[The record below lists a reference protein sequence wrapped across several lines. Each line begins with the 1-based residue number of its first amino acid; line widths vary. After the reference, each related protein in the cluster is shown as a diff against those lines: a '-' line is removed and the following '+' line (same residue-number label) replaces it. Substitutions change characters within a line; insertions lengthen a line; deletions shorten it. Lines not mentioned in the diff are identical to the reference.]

1 MKVCILKP
9 RLDCMFKKGH
19 VPEVKG
25 PTPHHRKPFENFV
38 EQVAQEYLYRGDEV
52 KIIEKALWQFSPKD
66 VEENDADITFVPHKE
81 KHNFDCGDR
90 KVLYYMQMVIPEYF
104 SVNKTGWLAGAT
116 YAPLDP
122 NQGDENA
129 NCFDKLSAR
138 SKNNISK
145 FDQPKRL
152 FNQFPHRDYILFP
165 CQIPHDET
173 IKYHSKITVEQA
185 LNAVITYCE
194 QKNQRLIV
202 KGHPV
207 NRASMEPLR
216 TLTIA
221 STVTEYIE
229 DGSIFDFIEHAKLV
243 CVVNSGTGFESILMN
258 KPVVMFGDAEY
269 DKVVN
274 KANLD
279 NYMDVIAS
287 ASYDATQ
294 YRKFVNRWTTI
305 MYKSDDSISF
315 RKLPS
320 ITSF

>member
-1 MKVCILKP
+1 MKVAIFKP
-9 RLDCMFKKGH
+9 RLDCMFKKGY

-25 PTPHHRKPFENFV
+25 PTPPNRMPFEHFV
-38 EQVAQEYLYRGDEV
+38 ENVYKEYLYRGDEV
-52 KIIEKALWQFSPKD
+52 KIIEKPLWQMSPKD
-66 VEENDADITFVPHKE
+66 VEEVGADLSFIPHKE
-81 KHNFDCGDR
+81 NHNFDCGDN

-122 NQGDENA
+122 KEGDEND
-129 NCFDKLSAR
+129 NHFEKLSQR
-138 SKNNISK
+138 SFKNISK
-145 FDQPKRL
+145 FDQPKR
-152 FNQFPHRDYILFP
+152 QWDAFPHRDYILFP

-173 IKYHSKITVEQA
+173 IKYHSKISVEQA

-194 QKNQRLIV
+194 NTNTKLIV

-207 NRASMEPLR
+207 NKASMEPLKS
-216 TLTIA
+216 LTIS

-229 DGSIFDFIEHAKLV
+229 DGSIFDFIDYAKLV
-243 CVVNSGTGFESILMN
+243 CVVNSGTGFESILMS

-279 NYMDVIAS
+279 NYMEVIKNATF
-287 ASYDATQ
+287 DETQ
-294 YRKFVNRWTTI
+294 YRKLVSRWCNV
-305 MYKSDDSISF
+305 MYNTHDEVTF

-320 ITSF
+320 LLSY

>member
-19 VPEVKG
+19 VPDKVG
-25 PTPHHRKPFENFV
+25 PTPPHRQPFENFV
-38 EQVAQEYLYRGDEV
+38 NQVVEEYSFRGDETWV
-52 KIIEKALWQFSPKD
+52 VEKPLWQMSPDD
-66 VEENDADITFVPHKE
+66 VREIDADITFVPHKE
-81 KHNFDCGDR
+81 NHNFPCGDK

-122 NQGDENA
+122 KDGDENA
-129 NCFDKLSAR
+129 KCFDTLSHR
-138 SKNNISK
+138 SKVNKSK

-152 FNQFPHRDYILFP
+152 YEQFPHRDYILFP

-173 IKYHSKITVEQA
+173 IKYHSKISVEQA
-185 LNAVITYCE
+185 LNCVISYCE
-194 QKNQRLIV
+194 QTNTKLIV

-207 NRASMEPLR
+207 NPGSMEPLR
-216 TLTIA
+216 LLTV
-221 STVTEYIE
+221 SSSVTEYITE
-229 DGSIFDFIEHAKLV
+229 GSIFDFIDYAKTV

-258 KPVVMFGDAEY
+258 KPVVMFGNAEY

-274 KANLD
+274 KANLE
-279 NYMDVIAS
+279 NYMEVIHN
-287 ASYDATQ
+287 ASYDSTQ

-305 MYKSDDSISF
+305 MYNTNDSISF

-320 ITSF
+320 LNSF

>member
-38 EQVAQEYLYRGDEV
+38 DQVAQEYLFRGDEV
-52 KIIEKALWQFSPKD
+52 KIVEKALWQFSPKD
-66 VEENDADITFVPHKE
+66 VEDNDADITFIPHKE

-104 SVNKTGWLAGAT
+104 SVNKSGWLAGAT

-122 NQGDENA
+122 NEGDENA
-129 NCFDKLSAR
+129 KCFDELSAR

-194 QKNQRLIV
+194 QKNQKLIV

-207 NRASMEPLR
+207 NTASMEPLR
-216 TLTIA
+216 LLTV
-221 STVTEYIE
+221 SSSVTEYI
-229 DGSIFDFIEHAKLV
+229 DQGSIFDFIEHAKLV

-279 NYMDVIAS
+279 NYMEVMAS

-305 MYKSDDSISF
+305 MYNSNDPISF

-320 ITSF
+320 INSY

>member
-1 MKVCILKP
+1 
-9 RLDCMFKKGH
+9 MFKKGH

-38 EQVAQEYLYRGDEV
+38 NQVAQEYLFRGDEV

-66 VEENDADITFVPHKE
+66 VEENDADITFIPHKE

-104 SVNKTGWLAGAT
+104 SVNKSGWLAGAT

-122 NQGDENA
+122 NEGDENA
-129 NCFDKLSAR
+129 KCFDELSAR

-173 IKYHSKITVEQA
+173 IKYHSKIKVEQA

-194 QKNQRLIV
+194 QKNQKLIV

-207 NRASMEPLR
+207 NTASMEPLR
-216 TLTIA
+216 LLTV
-221 STVTEYIE
+221 SSSVTEYI
-229 DGSIFDFIEHAKLV
+229 DQGSIFDFIEHAKLV

-279 NYMDVIAS
+279 NYMKVMAS

-305 MYKSDDSISF
+305 MYKSNDPISF

-320 ITSF
+320 INSY

>member
-1 MKVCILKP
+1 LKVCILKP
-9 RLDCMFKKGH
+9 RLDCMFKKGP
-19 VPEVKG
+19 VPSVKG

-38 EQVAQEYLYRGDEV
+38 NKVVEEYSFRGDEIKV
-52 KIIEKALWQFSPKD
+52 VEKALWQFSPKD
-66 VEENDADITFVPHKE
+66 VEEYDADITFVPHKE

-90 KVLYYMQMVIPEYF
+90 RILYYMQMVIPEYF

-122 NQGDENA
+122 KDGDENEK
-129 NCFDKLSAR
+129 CFDELSAR
-138 SKNNISK
+138 SKNNMSK

-165 CQIPHDET
+165 CQLPHDET
-173 IKYHSKITVEQA
+173 IKWHSKISVEQA

-194 QKNQRLIV
+194 QNNQKLIV

-207 NRASMEPLR
+207 NKASMEPLK
-216 TLTIA
+216 TLTVA

-274 KANLD
+274 KANLN
-279 NYMDVIAS
+279 NYMDVIAN
-287 ASYDATQ
+287 ASYNATQ

-305 MYKSDDSISF
+305 MYKSDDSFSF

-320 ITSF
+320 INSF

>member
-1 MKVCILKP
+1 
-9 RLDCMFKKGH
+9 MFKKGH

-122 NQGDENA
+122 KDGDENA
-129 NCFDKLSAR
+129 KCFDTLSHR
-138 SKNNISK
+138 SKVNKSK

-152 FNQFPHRDYILFP
+152 YEQFPHRDYILFP

-173 IKYHSKITVEQA
+173 IKYHSKISVEQA
-185 LNAVITYCE
+185 LNCVISYCE
-194 QKNQRLIV
+194 QTNTKLIV

-207 NRASMEPLR
+207 NPGSMEPLR
-216 TLTIA
+216 LLTV
-221 STVTEYIE
+221 SSSVTEYITE
-229 DGSIFDFIEHAKLV
+229 GSIFDFIDYAKTV

-279 NYMDVIAS
+279 NYMEVIHN
-287 ASYDATQ
+287 ASYDSTQ

>member
-38 EQVAQEYLYRGDEV
+38 NKVVEEYTFRGDEV
-52 KIIEKALWQFSPKD
+52 KVVEKALWQFSPKD

-122 NQGDENA
+122 NEGDENA
-129 NCFDKLSAR
+129 KCFDELSAR
-138 SKNNISK
+138 SKNNMSK

-165 CQIPHDET
+165 CQLPHDET
-173 IKYHSKITVEQA
+173 IKWHSKISVEQA

-194 QKNQRLIV
+194 QKNQKLIV

-207 NRASMEPLR
+207 NKASMEPLK
-216 TLTIA
+216 TLTI
-221 STVTEYIE
+221 SSSVTEYIE

-279 NYMDVIAS
+279 NYMDVIAH
-287 ASYDATQ
+287 AKYDARQ
-294 YRKFVNRWTTI
+294 YRRFVNRWTTI
-305 MYKSDDSISF
+305 MYKSDDSFSF

-320 ITSF
+320 INSF

>member
-1 MKVCILKP
+1 
-9 RLDCMFKKGH
+9 MFKKGH

-38 EQVAQEYLYRGDEV
+38 NKVVEEYTFRGDEV
-52 KIIEKALWQFSPKD
+52 RVVEKALWQFSPKD
-66 VEENDADITFVPHKE
+66 VEEYDADITFVPHKE

-122 NQGDENA
+122 NEGDENA
-129 NCFDKLSAR
+129 KCFDELSAR
-138 SKNNISK
+138 SKNNMSK

-165 CQIPHDET
+165 CQLPHDET
-173 IKYHSKITVEQA
+173 IKWHSKISVEQA

-194 QKNQRLIV
+194 QKNQKLIV

-207 NRASMEPLR
+207 NKASMEPLK
-216 TLTIA
+216 TLTI
-221 STVTEYIE
+221 SSSVTEYIE

-287 ASYDATQ
+287 AKYDARQ
-294 YRKFVNRWTTI
+294 YRRFVNRWTTI
-305 MYKSDDSISF
+305 MYKSDDSFSF

-320 ITSF
+320 INSF

>member
-38 EQVAQEYLYRGDEV
+38 DQVAQEYLFRGDEV
-52 KIIEKALWQFSPKD
+52 KIVEKALWQFSPKD
-66 VEENDADITFVPHKE
+66 VEENDADITFIPHKE

-104 SVNKTGWLAGAT
+104 SVNKSGWLAGAT

-122 NQGDENA
+122 NEGDENA
-129 NCFDKLSAR
+129 KCFDTVSHR
-138 SKNNISK
+138 SKVNKSK

-152 FNQFPHRDYILFP
+152 YEQFPHRDYILFP

-173 IKYHSKITVEQA
+173 IKYHSKISVEQA
-185 LNAVITYCE
+185 LNCVISYCE
-194 QKNQRLIV
+194 QTNTKLIV

-207 NRASMEPLR
+207 NPGSMEPLR
-216 TLTIA
+216 LLTV
-221 STVTEYIE
+221 SSSVTEYITE
-229 DGSIFDFIEHAKLV
+229 GSIFDFIDYAKTV

-274 KANLD
+274 KANLE
-279 NYMDVIAS
+279 NYMEVIHN
-287 ASYDATQ
+287 ASYDSTQ

-305 MYKSDDSISF
+305 MYNTNDSISF

-320 ITSF
+320 LNSF

>member
-38 EQVAQEYLYRGDEV
+38 NKVVEEYTFRGDEV
-52 KIIEKALWQFSPKD
+52 KVVEKALWQFSPKD
-66 VEENDADITFVPHKE
+66 VEEYDADITFVPHKE

-122 NQGDENA
+122 NEGDENA
-129 NCFDKLSAR
+129 KCFDELSAR
-138 SKNNISK
+138 SKNNMSK

-165 CQIPHDET
+165 CQLPHDET
-173 IKYHSKITVEQA
+173 IKWHSKISVEQA

-194 QKNQRLIV
+194 QKNQKLIV

-207 NRASMEPLR
+207 NKASMEPLK
-216 TLTIA
+216 TLTVA

-287 ASYDATQ
+287 AKYDARQ
-294 YRKFVNRWTTI
+294 YRRFVNRWTTI
-305 MYKSDDSISF
+305 MYKSDDSFSF

-320 ITSF
+320 INSF